1 MVYLYRSL
9 NQNPSEVT
17 DYACLDVARF
27 FAAINPDASDKT
39 NPHIVFDNDCNRI
52 ENPHLFEESPSGA
65 PKTRDNLTYYDNYF
79 ERSRQLITNY
89 ADMVDESE
97 QFRRVAKLSNLAFAR
112 FLERVN
118 ASRRLTF
125 SRMKGQ
131 EAYVL
136 ARYDSGHNQDV
147 SHSVARTLYSL
158 FVHNAIKNAF
168 AKRGVSEEQ
177 VIGISNVMRDL
188 FRELRAPL
196 IRPEYSTD
204 SSDELTKFDQ
214 LDRWKIIK
222 QLVWRTLFSDIS
234 SGNLGYH
241 PTDSHD
247 DLNLFYQGIG
257 RKLLSQSGQFINSD
271 HVEVLGNSTIIIGEI
286 AYAIFEELFLN
297 SHSSQLTM
305 SF

>member
-1 MVYLYRSL
+1 MYLYRSPD
-9 NQNPSEVT
+9 QNPSKGI
-17 DYACLDVARF
+17 DSACLDVARF
-27 FAAINPDASDKT
+27 FAAIKPDASDKT
-39 NPHIVFDNDCNRI
+39 NPHIIFDNDCNRI

-118 ASRRLTF
+118 ASRRLTY
-125 SRMKGQ
+125 SRMEGQ

-136 ARYDSGHNQDV
+136 ARYDSGHDQHV
-147 SHSVARTLYSL
+147 SHSVATTLYSL
-158 FVHNAIKNAF
+158 FVHNAINNAF

-177 VIGISNVMRDL
+177 VIGISNATRDL
-188 FRELRAPL
+188 FRELRSPL
-196 IRPEYSTD
+196 IRPEYFTY
-204 SSDELTKFDQ
+204 SSDELTK
-214 LDRWKIIK
+214 LDPSARWEITK
-222 QLVWRTLFSDIS
+222 QRTWQTLFSDIS

-247 DLNLFYQGIG
+247 DLNPFYQSIG
-257 RKLLSQSGQFINSD
+257 RNLLSQSGQFINAD
-271 HVEVLGNSTIIIGEI
+271 HVKVLGNSTVIIGEI

-297 SHSSQLTM
+297 SHSRQLTM